1 MSNKPKKE
9 EIEKIGDK
17 LIKYLLNLLENYID
31 DVRGEYLY
39 KNPFT
44 EFKV

>member
-31 DVRGEYLY
+31 DVREYLY
-39 KNPFT
+39 KNLFT